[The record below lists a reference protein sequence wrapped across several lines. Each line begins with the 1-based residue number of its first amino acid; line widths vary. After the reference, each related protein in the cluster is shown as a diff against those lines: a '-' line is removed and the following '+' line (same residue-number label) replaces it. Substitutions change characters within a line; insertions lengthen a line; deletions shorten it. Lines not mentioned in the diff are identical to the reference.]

1 VNATRRRNQQFLDRA
16 QYVALWLVLIA
27 AAGALVFLTLYP
39 L

>member
-1 VNATRRRNQQFLDRA
+1 MNATRRRNQHLLDRA

-39 L
+39 M